1 MLGSKRNGAGSLV
14 AGLPRDPRRGPFPSV
29 AMEPKKGTRHMPAK
43 VGINGFGRIGRLV
56 TRVMAAD
63 PKRFEVVAIND
74 LFDPDMLAYMFK
86 YDSTQGRF
94 AGTVEV
100 KGSALVINGREIPVC
115 GEKDPSKLPW
125 GKLGVDVVIESTGKF
140 TSKASEGKAGYDTHL
155 VAGAKRVLLSAPAK
169 DKPDA
174 TVVLGVNDDILTPEM
189 KCISNASC
197 TTNSLAPVCK
207 ILHEKIGIVK
217 GLMTTVHAYTND
229 QAILD
234 MPYKDKRRGR
244 AAALSIVP
252 STTGAAKA
260 LGEVIP
266 ALKGKL
272 DGYALRVPI
281 PTGSIT
287 DLTWIA
293 ARKVTKDEIN
303 AVIREAAAGAMK
315 GIIEYVTDP
324 IVSADIVGNPASSI
338 FDSTNTTVIADDM
351 VKVTMWYDNE
361 WGYSCRTADLVERLT
376 KLG

>member
-1 MLGSKRNGAGSLV
+1 MAI
-14 AGLPRDPRRGPFPSV
+14 
-29 AMEPKKGTRHMPAK
+29 K

-56 TRVMAAD
+56 FRVMAQKPEKFD
-63 PKRFEVVAIND
+63 VVAIND
-74 LFDPDMLAYMFK
+74 MFDADMLGYMLK

-94 AGTVEV
+94 PGKVVAKQGM
-100 KGSALVINGREIPVC
+100 LVVDGKEIPVLA
-115 GEKDPSKLPW
+115 EKDPGKLPW
-125 GKLGVDVVIESTGKF
+125 GAKGVDVVIESTGKF
-140 TSKASEGKAGYDTHL
+140 TSKAADGKPGFDSHL
-155 VAGAKRVLLSAPAK
+155 AAGAKRVLLSAPAK

-174 TVVLGVNDDILTPEM
+174 TIVLGVNEEQLVPSVKT
-189 KCISNASC
+189 ISNASC

-207 ILHEKIGIVK
+207 VLHEKIGIVK

-272 DGYALRVPI
+272 HGYALRVPV
-281 PTGSIT
+281 PDGSIT
-287 DLTWIA
+287 DLTFNA
-293 ARKVTKDEIN
+293 ARKTSVEEIN
-303 AVIREAAAGAMK
+303 EIIRAASEGPMK
-315 GIIEYVTDP
+315 GIIEYSTDP
-324 IVSADIVGNPASSI
+324 IVSSDIIGNPASSI
-338 FDSTNTTVIADDM
+338 FDSTNTIVLDGDM

-361 WGYSCRTADLVERLT
+361 WGYSNRTAELVERIA
-376 KLG
+376 KL

>member
-1 MLGSKRNGAGSLV
+1 MA
-14 AGLPRDPRRGPFPSV
+14 
-29 AMEPKKGTRHMPAK
+29 TK

-56 TRVMAAD
+56 LRAMTEQ
-63 PKRFEVVAIND
+63 PKKYDIVGIND
-74 LFDPDMLAYMFK
+74 LFDADMLAYMFK
-86 YDSTQGRF
+86 YDSTQGKF
-94 AGTVEV
+94 PGTVEA
-100 KGSALVINGREIPVC
+100 KGAAIVINGKEIPILA
-115 GEKDPSKLPW
+115 EKDPSKLPW
-125 GKLGVDVVIESTGKF
+125 GKLGVDVVLESTGRF
-140 TSKASEGKAGYDTHL
+140 TSRAAEGKPGYDSHL

-174 TVVLGVNDDILTPEM
+174 TIVLGVNDGELNASM

-197 TTNSLAPVCK
+197 TTNSLAPACK

-244 AAALSIVP
+244 AAALNTVP

-272 DGYALRVPI
+272 HGYALRVPV

-287 DLTWIA
+287 DLTFMA
-293 ARKVTKDEIN
+293 AKKTSVEEIN
-303 AVIREAAAGAMK
+303 AAIKAAAEGPMK
-315 GIIEYVTDP
+315 GIIEFVTDP
-324 IVSADIVGNPASSI
+324 IVSSDIIGNPHSSI
-338 FDSTNTTVIADDM
+338 FDSTNTMVLDGDM

-361 WGYSCRTADLVERLT
+361 WGYSCRSADLIERIA
-376 KLG
+376 KLK